1 MQKEKTGI
9 SDPVEG
15 TTILNSQLSDN
26 SAKIIFEDPIL
37 CSQFLRNYLGMSI
50 MKDLRPEDIEDV
62 TSRFVPLIG
71 EERNSDIVK
80 RVNVPDKIPFFFI
93 SLIEHK
99 TLSEI
104 SNNVFYSSN
113 SAIRATHIKPDKK
126 AAE

>member
-1 MQKEKTGI
+1 MQKEKTDI
-9 SDPVEG
+9 SNPAEG
-15 TTILNSQLSDN
+15 TTIINSQLSDN

-37 CSQFLRNYLGMSI
+37 CAQFLRNYLGMSI

-99 TLSEI
+99 
-104 SNNVFYSSN
+104 
-113 SAIRATHIKPDKK
+113 
-126 AAE
+126 